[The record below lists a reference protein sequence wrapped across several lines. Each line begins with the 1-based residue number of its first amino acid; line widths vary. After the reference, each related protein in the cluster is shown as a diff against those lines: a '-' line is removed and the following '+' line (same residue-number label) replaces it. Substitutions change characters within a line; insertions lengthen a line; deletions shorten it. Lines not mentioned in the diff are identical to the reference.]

1 MDMKRYIEM
10 IIEIAQEKTII
21 MSQEEKDYFKSATES
36 LHN

>member
-21 MSQEEKDYFKSATES
+21 MSQDEKDYFKLVTES